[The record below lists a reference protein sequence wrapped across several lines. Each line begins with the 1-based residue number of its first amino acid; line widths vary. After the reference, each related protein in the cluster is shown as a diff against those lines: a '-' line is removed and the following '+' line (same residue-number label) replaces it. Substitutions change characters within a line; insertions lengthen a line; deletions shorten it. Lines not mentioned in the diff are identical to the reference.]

1 MEGSARR
8 VQPFLEEDSALLS
21 VFPPRWWAHAL
32 PALLGGLAT
41 TGVLGYIGWVLL
53 ASQLYRCDHAGARGG
68 AVCCARAQ
76 VAAPVYPRRWPL
88 W

>member
-68 AVCCARAQ
+68 AVCCTRA
-76 VAAPVYPRRWPL
+76 
-88 W
+88 